1 MKIPKNQIW
10 YLIIFGSIAATDY
23 SGYSG
28 SFLRMGTTARAI
40 AMGSAFTAELDY
52 GFSAYYNP
60 AATAF
65 VESKRVNFAH
75 QSLSLN
81 RRLIAASY
89 SMNLP
94 PTAGIGI
101 SWVSAGTDK
110 IDGRST
116 SGQHTQYLS
125 TSEDALMVTFAQK
138 LRSWFAMGINVKILY
153 HQLPMNSDNLTGSG
167 IGFDMGVMIRGG
179 NMPSL
184 ALMVQ
189 DLNSSYNW
197 NTTTVFEEQ
206 GKSYKEQFPTIYRI
220 GSTYTLGQFYFV
232 GDLGVV
238 TDSESLLGYAMRV
251 GTEYTYKDRYFL
263 RAGYGNSRASLGAG
277 LNWSFLNQND
287 AYLDYAFVIE
297 YPAGSG
303 HIFTYAIH
311 F

>member
-1 MKIPKNQIW
+1 MKTIKKYIIPM
-10 YLIIFGSIAATDY
+10 LFAGALSAADFA
-23 SGYSG
+23 GYSG
-28 SFLRMGTTARAI
+28 SFLRMGVTARAI
-40 AMGSAFTAELDY
+40 AMGSAFTAELDH

-65 VESKRVNFAH
+65 VESRRANFAH
-75 QSLSLN
+75 QSLPLN
-81 RRLIAASY
+81 RRIIAASV

-94 PTAGIGI
+94 PTAGVGI
-101 SWVSAGTDK
+101 SWVSAGADE

-116 SGQHTQYLS
+116 SGKHTQYLS
-125 TSEDALMVTFAQK
+125 TSEDALMFTFSQK

-184 ALMVQ
+184 AFMVQ

-197 NTTTVFEEQ
+197 NTTSVFEEQ
-206 GKSYKEQFPTIYRI
+206 GKSYKELFPTIYRI
-220 GSTYTLGQFYFV
+220 GSTYTLGSFFFV
-232 GDLGVV
+232 GDLGLI
-238 TDSESLLGYAMRV
+238 TDQDSVLGYSMRI

-263 RAGYGNSRASLGAG
+263 RVGYGNSRASVGAG
-277 LNWSFLNQND
+277 LNWTFAQKND

-297 YPAGSG
+297 YPAGSA
-303 HIFTYAIH
+303 HIFTYAFH